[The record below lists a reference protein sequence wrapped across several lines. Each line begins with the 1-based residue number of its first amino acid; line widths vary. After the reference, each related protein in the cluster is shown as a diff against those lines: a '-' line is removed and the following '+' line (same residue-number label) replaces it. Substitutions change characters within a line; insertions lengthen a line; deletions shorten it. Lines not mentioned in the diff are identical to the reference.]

1 MRIIIFLSCFL
12 TILSANYLTL
22 KPGESKVFSTKEKIT
37 TVFASEPKVL
47 DYQVINSTTLAV
59 FSKTN
64 GYAEIK
70 AFGEKGN
77 NVILNISANI
87 DTESPNLAKIAKL
100 IERQN
105 PDSKI
110 KLEKLSIEE
119 NGNSSSK
126 KGYIISGV
134 VPNLESRDKAY
145 LTAATALGLNIKS
158 DKIKR
163 QNISKTS
170 NTGVDI
176 SRDGSENLD
185 FLEKI
190 TIDGLVDDLE
200 VLAPKQVN
208 VKLIIADVEKSIV
221 EKLGIDFNNGHFEI
235 PITNSKIHSLPLNL
249 KTIGITSIIDAI
261 KDENVAR
268 ILAQPNISVISGE
281 SATFQVTS
289 QYTPTGM
296 TIASNGVTEIN
307 PQTPIDYGI
316 SLTVQPKVYSK
327 DRIVLNIAQEVS
339 DIASVVEGKTTSTAN
354 IKKRRTQ
361 SVVELA
367 DGDSFILG
375 GLIDERDI
383 ENLRGIT
390 GLGDIPI
397 LGGVFKK
404 NSKTRS
410 KTELLVVMTINLTK
424 PVTQEYIQVPNIH
437 KKTLFGSLFNIDNIQ
452 NIALKEAET
461 ANFISNIDF
470 IK

>member
-1 MRIIIFLSCFL
+1 MRLFITFFAFL
-12 TILSANYLTL
+12 TFLNADYLVL
-22 KPGESKVFSTKEKIT
+22 KPGESRVFSTKEKIS

-59 FSKTN
+59 FSKAN

-70 AFGEKGN
+70 AFGESGN

-87 DTESPNLAKIAKL
+87 DTESPNLIKIAKL

-105 PDSKI
+105 PESKI
-110 KLEKLSIEE
+110 KIEKLSIEE

-145 LTAATALGLNIKS
+145 ITAATALGLNIKS
-158 DKIKR
+158 DKVKR
-163 QNISKTS
+163 HSISKTS

-176 SRDGSENLD
+176 ARDGSENLE

-208 VKLIIADVEKSIV
+208 VKLIIADVEKSVV

-235 PITNSKIHSLPLNL
+235 PITNAQIHSFAGNL
-249 KTIGITSIIDAI
+249 ATVGITSIIDAI

-268 ILAQPNISVISGE
+268 ILAQPNISVLSGE

-327 DRIVLNIAQEVS
+327 DKIVLNIAQEVS
-339 DIASVVEGKTTSTAN
+339 DIASIVEGKTTSTAN

-361 SVVELA
+361 SVVELG

-383 ENLRGIT
+383 ENLRGIV
-390 GLGDIPI
+390 GLGDIPV
-397 LGGVFKK
+397 LGGAFKK

-410 KTELLVVMTINLTK
+410 KTELLVVMTINLSK
-424 PVTQEYIQVPNIH
+424 PLKQEYVEVPSIK
-437 KKTLFGSLFNIDNIQ
+437 KKTLVGSLLNLGNVQ
-452 NIALKEAET
+452 SVALKEVELSD
-461 ANFISNIDF
+461 FISNIGF